1 MIIKIPNRS
10 FIGIKGADRK
20 SFLQGICTINIEK
33 INNTFGGWGAVLS
46 PQGKFQYGFFIFEY
60 NDTLYLETTS
70 ENLMAFG
77 GLLSKYIMT
86 SNVEFSI
93 PENINVYTDI
103 TPTKSTGT
111 ITTENNKIILNDPR
125 STIIGS
131 RIYMFDN
138 GEMDETGTIE
148 AYEKIRIENT
158 IVDLDVDGVLDKS
171 LVLELNMDKLN
182 GVDFDKG
189 CFVGQEITARMHY
202 KSGVKKNTYTIE
214 SDKPLNIG
222 DSVMTDD
229 GKNIGTV
236 SSAFGNMGLA
246 ILRNHFTDNDLFV
259 NQSPV
264 NILTK

>member
-1 MIIKIPNRS
+1 MIIKIPNRA
-10 FIGIKGADRK
+10 FIGISGNDRK
-20 SFLQGICTINIEK
+20 SFLQGICTINIDK
-33 INNTFGGWGAVLS
+33 INDKFGGWGAVLS

-60 NDTLYLETTS
+60 NDTLYLETTT

-77 GLLSKYIMT
+77 GLLSKYIMA
-86 SNVEFSI
+86 SNVELSI
-93 PENINVYTDI
+93 PENINVYSDT
-103 TPTKSTGT
+103 TPTKTTGT
-111 ITTENNKIILNDPR
+111 ITTDNNKIILNDPR

-131 RIYMFDN
+131 RIYMFNN
-138 GEMDETGTIE
+138 GELDETGTIE

-158 IVDLDVDGVLDKS
+158 IVDLDVDGILDKS

-214 SDKPLNIG
+214 TNNPLNIG

-236 SSAFGNMGLA
+236 SSTIGNIALA
-246 ILRNHFTDNDLFV
+246 ILRNHFTDNSLFV
-259 NQSPV
+259 NEVSIK
-264 NILTK
+264 ILDK